1 MGLVDSF
8 LTFLPAGTPSD
19 YCRNEVMQLRAI
31 VKKSEI
37 EREEVSDFLKEV
49 QRTSAENEAA
59 FDQQLKSLLSEK
71 QQMLNQVRCNRSGA
85 GFRVSCQGSSTCSA
99 N

>member
-1 MGLVDSF
+1 MRALSRVSLKWAF
-8 LTFLPAGTPSD
+8 LTLLPAATPSD
-19 YCRNEVMQLRAI
+19 VCRNEVMQLRAI

-71 QQMLNQVRCNRSGA
+71 QQMLNQVRFYHTGA
-85 GFRVSCQGSSTCSA
+85 EFRV
-99 N
+99 